1 MDYRS
6 LASQIAQQQGVP
18 VDLFLRLV
26 NQESG
31 FRPDVTSPAGAHGLA
46 QLMPGTA
53 SDLGVDINDP
63 VQNLTGG
70 AMYLRRQLDRFGTP
84 ELALAAYNAGP
95 GNVQKY
101 GGIPPFEETQNY
113 VRSILG
119 GAPVQVSTS
128 GGPSM
133 PAPEQP
139 RGLLGFLGGEQTQDT
154 RTADQR
160 KADLFNTLA
169 LGFNEMRL
177 RPSQSLATGIQNRMA
192 SDRQGRQQQ
201 AIANRTAEWLSQ
213 QPNSAAYVEMLAAGG
228 NPAQVLQAYQKQQA
242 DLASAASNPNVQS
255 VQALPDGG
263 AVYYMKDGNIIVRD
277 VSGNQLSGD
286 EARNYVREAQ
296 AYGVG
301 LQRDI
306 YAGRETG
313 RLETQ
318 ADLGGAAEA
327 AKTSGGLTMER
338 GFEAYDQAVKAGES
352 LSIIDDAINA
362 IDNGAQSGP
371 IYNML
376 PSVTQSSA
384 SLENAMNRMGLNVIS
399 SVTFGAL
406 SEGEMRLAMETA
418 VPQNLA
424 PAELRAW
431 LVAKR
436 DAQAKAREALMNAA
450 RYLTQPG
457 NTVAGWMDQQA
468 QSQTSTQPAA
478 PSAPTIR
485 YDAEGNRIQ

>member
-31 FRPDVTSPAGAHGLA
+31 FQPNVTSPAGAHGLA

-133 PAPEQP
+133 PMQEQP
-139 RGLLGFLGGEQTQDT
+139 RGLFGFLGGEQTPDA

-192 SDRQGRQQQ
+192 SDRQGRQQ
-201 AIANRTAEWLSQ
+201 AMTTNRTIEWLRS
-213 QPNSAAYVEMLAAGG
+213 QPNGEQYAQMIETGAIPAANAV
-228 NPAQVLQAYQKQQA
+228 QAWQQA
-242 DLASAASNPNVQS
+242 QASAAAAAQGEVREVNGRLVRVMPDGTVQEIYGSANATPEQIAQANVLRDDLNKELGDFFIVRSGYENIMTFYDNPNAVTDYALAVAFAKVLDPGS
-255 VQALPDGG
+255 VAREGEVSAVANAGARVPAL
-263 AVYYMKDGNIIVRD
+263 
-277 VSGNQLSGD
+277 
-286 EARNYVREAQ
+286 
-296 AYGVG
+296 
-301 LQRDI
+301 
-306 YAGRETG
+306 
-313 RLETQ
+313 
-318 ADLGGAAEA
+318 
-327 AKTSGGLTMER
+327 
-338 GFEAYDQAVKAGES
+338 
-352 LSIIDDAINA
+352 
-362 IDNGAQSGP
+362 AQS
-371 IYNML
+371 
-376 PSVTQSSA
+376 
-384 SLENAMNRMGLNVIS
+384 
-399 SVTFGAL
+399 
-406 SEGEMRLAMETA
+406 
-418 VPQNLA
+418 
-424 PAELRAW
+424 
-431 LVAKR
+431 
-436 DAQAKAREALMNAA
+436 LMNAITGA
-450 RYLTQPG
+450 GSLTDEVRRQI
-457 NTVAGWMDQQA
+457 AQA
-468 QSQTSTQPAA
+468 AADVYSQKAVSAQNSINEYKQSASEFDIPWRLVYMGGEIPAPRSFGAPAA
-478 PSAPTIR
+478 PQSTPAP
-485 YDAEGNRIQ
+485 EGVDQKVWDEMTPEEKAAFQ